1 VITLENKFPG
11 VFNMRERVI
20 GSNVAVIGG
29 GLAGLT
35 AANYLARA
43 GFSVAL
49 FEKSNAAGGRARTD
63 VERGF
68 HFNLGPHALYSGGA
82 AIGILRELGIKFQGR
97 RPATSDGFA
106 IDRGA
111 RHTLPVGPVSLLTSG
126 LLGLG
131 AKLELGRLLGEIGK
145 FDARG
150 VDRLSLREWAERE
163 IKREAA
169 RRLFHSFIRVSTY
182 ADDPERQSAGA
193 AIAQLQLA
201 LASGVL
207 YLDGGWQTLVHGLR
221 EAAEKEGVNIVAGVR
236 VKTVERDERVRGV
249 RLTNDVFHAA
259 RTVVIAAGP
268 AEARELIEGSEATA
282 LSEWAKAAIP
292 VRAACLNVALEHLPD
307 PRALFALGI
316 DRPLYFSVHSAAA
329 KLAPENGAVIH
340 AARYLGAGPDDAPRA
355 VERELEEM
363 LDMMQ
368 HGWRDAVVA
377 RQFLPA
383 ITVSNALVTA
393 AQGGL
398 TGRPRPAV
406 PGVEGL
412 YVAGDWVGP
421 EGMLVDA
428 SMASAKL
435 AAETIAKRAVG
446 MAAAAYN

>member
-1 VITLENKFPG
+1 MKKNVI
-11 VFNMRERVI
+11 R
-20 GSNVAVIGG
+20 SNVAVIGG

-43 GFSVAL
+43 GFSVTL
-49 FEKSNAAGGRARTD
+49 FEKSSAAGGRARTE
-63 VERGF
+63 VECGF

-82 AIGILRELGIKFQGR
+82 AIGILRELGVKFQGR
-97 RPATSDGFA
+97 TPAISGGYA
-106 IDRGA
+106 IDGDA
-111 RHTLPVGPVSLLTSG
+111 RHTLPVSPFSLLTSG
-126 LLGLG
+126 FLDLG
-131 AKLELGRLLGEIGK
+131 AKLEMGRLLGKFGK

-150 VDRLSLREWAERE
+150 VERLSLREWAERE

-169 RRLFHSFIRVSTY
+169 RRLFHSLIRVSTY

-193 AIAQLQLA
+193 AIAQFQTA

-207 YLDGGWQTLVHGLR
+207 YLDGGWQTLVNGLR
-221 EAAEKEGVNIVAGVR
+221 DAAEKEGVKIITGGR
-236 VKTVERDERVRGV
+236 VKTVERDARVRGV

-259 RTVVIAAGP
+259 RTVVIAASP
-268 AEARELIEGSEATA
+268 AEACELIEGSEETA
-282 LSEWAKAAIP
+282 LREWAKAAIP
-292 VRAACLNVALEHLPD
+292 VRAACLNVALKHLPE

-340 AARYLGAGPDDAPRA
+340 AAKYLGAGPDGTPRA
-355 VERELEEM
+355 VERELEET

-368 HGWRDAVVA
+368 PGWRDVVVA
-377 RQFLPA
+377 RQFLPT

-393 AQGGL
+393 TQRGL
-398 TGRPRPAV
+398 KGRPRPAV

-412 YVAGDWVGP
+412 YVTGDWVGP
-421 EGMLVDA
+421 EGMLADA

-435 AAETIAKRAVG
+435 AAETIAGRAVG
-446 MAAAAYN
+446 MAAAA

>member
-1 VITLENKFPG
+1 MKEKI
-11 VFNMRERVI
+11 I
-20 GSNVAVIGG
+20 GLNVAVIGG

-43 GFSVAL
+43 GFSVTL
-49 FEKSNAAGGRARTD
+49 FEKSSAAGGRARTD

-82 AIGILRELGIKFQGR
+82 AIGILRELGVKFQGR
-97 RPATSDGFA
+97 PPATSGGYA
-106 IDRGA
+106 IDGGA
-111 RHTLPVGPVSLLTSG
+111 RHTLPVGPFSLLTSG

-131 AKLELGRLLGEIGK
+131 AKLEFGRLLSEFGK
-145 FDARG
+145 FDARS
-150 VDRLSLREWAERE
+150 VERLSIREWAERE

-169 RRLFHSFIRVSTY
+169 RRLFHSLIRVSTY

-193 AIAQLQLA
+193 AIAQFQTA

-221 EAAEKEGVNIVAGVR
+221 EAAEKEGVKIIAGKR
-236 VKTVERDERVRGV
+236 VKTIERDARVRGV

-268 AEARELIEGSEATA
+268 AEACELIEGSEETA
-282 LSEWAKAAIP
+282 LSEWAKAARP
-292 VRAACLNVALEHLPD
+292 VRAACLNVALERLPE

-340 AARYLGAGPDDAPRA
+340 AAKYLGAGPDGAPRA
-355 VERELEEM
+355 VERELEEA
-363 LDMMQ
+363 LDIMQ
-368 HGWRDAVVA
+368 PGWRDAVVA

-383 ITVSNALVTA
+383 MTVSNALVTA
-393 AQGGL
+393 TQGGL
-398 TGRPRPAV
+398 TGRPRAAV

-421 EGMLVDA
+421 EGMLADA

-435 AAETIAKRAVG
+435 AAETVARRRDVAMTAV
-446 MAAAAYN
+446 AYGG

>member
-1 VITLENKFPG
+1 MGNKFSDFPQER
-11 VFNMRERVI
+11 NMKEKII
-20 GSNVAVIGG
+20 GSNAAVIGG

-43 GFSVAL
+43 GFNVTL
-49 FEKSNAAGGRARTD
+49 FEKSSAAGGRARTD

-97 RPATSDGFA
+97 PPATSGGFA
-106 IDRGA
+106 IDQGS
-111 RHTLPVGPVSLLTSG
+111 RHTLPVGPFSLLTSG

-131 AKLELGRLLGEIGK
+131 AKLEFGRLLSEFGK
-145 FDARG
+145 FDARS
-150 VDRLSLREWAERE
+150 VERLSIREWAERE

-169 RRLFHSFIRVSTY
+169 RRLFHSLIRVSTY

-193 AIAQLQLA
+193 AIAQFQKA

-221 EAAEKEGVNIVAGVR
+221 DAAEKEGVKIIAGER
-236 VKTVERDERVRGV
+236 VKTIERDARVNGV

-268 AEARELIEGSEATA
+268 AEVCELIEGSEGTA

-292 VRAACLNVALEHLPD
+292 VRAACLNVALERLPE

-340 AARYLGAGPDDAPRA
+340 AAKYLGAGPDGAPRA
-355 VERELEEM
+355 VERELEES
-363 LDMMQ
+363 LDIMQ
-368 HGWRDAVVA
+368 PGWRNAVVA

-383 ITVSNALVTA
+383 ITVSNALVA
-393 AQGGL
+393 ATQGGL

-421 EGMLVDA
+421 EGMLADA

-446 MAAAAYN
+446 MAAAA